1 MNVSE
6 PAYFIFDV
14 VIHDPAAMQ
23 PYREKVEASYKAFGG
38 KRLVMGGQCDT
49 VEGNGPQ
56 GMLVML
62 QFDSAEQ
69 AHAWHDSPAYQE
81 IIHYRHAAASTNA
94 WLVKGVMPEQQ

>member
-1 MNVSE
+1 MKPSE

-14 VIHDPAAMQ
+14 VIHDAAAMQ
-23 PYREKVEASYKAFGG
+23 PYRENVETSYKAFGG

-62 QFDSAEQ
+62 QFDSVGQ
-69 AHAWHDSPAYQE
+69 ARAWHDSPAYQD

-94 WLVKGVMPEQQ
+94 WLVKGVIPEQQ